1 MRKKVRGDQ
10 KIVAEYDEGM
20 NDIPMDSEI
29 SFNKKKS
36 YSMLQPSTRPKPHSV
51 NISNIAKTKNSATS
65 FPKLQVGRNSSSS
78 SHESSLMEDD
88 YKFIERFNRDM
99 MDQFMEHQRRTQVCY
114 HFDDY
119 YQLLLNYYVAFE
131 SSIYFST
138 INSFLS
144 TGKFYQMGT
153 RAMETRA

>member
-10 KIVAEYDEGM
+10 KIIAEYDEGM

-36 YSMLQPSTRPKPHSV
+36 FSILQPSTRPKPHSV

-65 FPKLQVGRNSSSS
+65 FPKLQAGRNSNSS

-99 MDQFMEHQRRTQVCY
+99 MDQFMEHQRRTQVCC

-119 YQLLLNYYVAFE
+119 Y
-131 SSIYFST
+131 
-138 INSFLS
+138 
-144 TGKFYQMGT
+144 
-153 RAMETRA
+153 

>member
-29 SFNKKKS
+29 SFSKKKS
-36 YSMLQPSTRPKPHSV
+36 YSIMQPSTRPKPLSV
-51 NISNIAKTKNSATS
+51 NISNITKTKSSATS
-65 FPKLQVGRNSSSS
+65 FPKLQTGRNSNSS

-99 MDQFMEHQRRTQVCY
+99 MDQFMEHQRRTQVCCHY
-114 HFDDY
+114 DDY
-119 YQLLLNYYVAFE
+119 Y
-131 SSIYFST
+131 
-138 INSFLS
+138 
-144 TGKFYQMGT
+144 
-153 RAMETRA
+153 